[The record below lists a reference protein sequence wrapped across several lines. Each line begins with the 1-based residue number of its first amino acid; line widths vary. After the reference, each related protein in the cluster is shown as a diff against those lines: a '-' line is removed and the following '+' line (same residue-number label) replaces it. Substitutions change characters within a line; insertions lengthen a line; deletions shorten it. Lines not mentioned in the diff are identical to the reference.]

1 MPRSG
6 IDSSSASLRSILDVG
21 DLELPEKLW
30 DHQVAAVQ
38 TVDQYLRSTD
48 DAESAL
54 VTMPTGTGKT
64 GVIAASVAF
73 PASLKGHRLVL
84 TPWVALRNQLV
95 DDIDSRFWAQL
106 KISRPDDLPA
116 VKRLP
121 SAPQVAEAFDETEP
135 TVFVATISALQ
146 TLASVEAKEGRN
158 VSSLFADFDLI
169 FVDEGHYE
177 PAHNWSETIRSLAR
191 PTVILTATPY
201 RNDTK
206 YFHIGSHRYRF
217 LYEEALEDRFLRAP
231 KFESL
236 ERNSVESFCADLG
249 TLIAREFPKGAPP
262 KVIVRCATAD
272 AISHVVQALNN
283 AGQTAIGMHDT
294 FPAGDQVLRRS
305 VPAPHTVDAQY
316 WVHQNKLI
324 EGIDDPRFKVLAFY
338 DALSNDRAVIQQIGR
353 ILRNPNQL
361 KNDMK
366 ALVVGTG
373 DRDPETTWQSY
384 LRFDAQEDQKALATL
399 PDLTARILEAQ
410 PEVFYYD
417 RRYREFID
425 LNDPNAWEYFR
436 FPLRTRIFKALPQR
450 TLPSLN
456 EIVADMR
463 DEWEEIDRI
472 VFPTQAPGDEVAV
485 TPYVAAENSPF
496 MLTGTFI
503 EPTFGYTIVGRGT
516 DRLFFYDTRGT
527 TPRCIHERARPVDS
541 SELEQLFPAG
551 NAGLTSVSLRNTDLG
566 RQAVRG
572 RQLRAEAIEEVGPDL
587 SDFAF
592 LCTVAEGHA
601 QIEGKRIRRYVGL
614 SRARVA
620 DSRPGR
626 RDLDDY
632 LDWLNEL
639 DSYLEQGKPIATFAR
654 YATQTDEPPDPEPI
668 HVLLDLDSAEFEVA
682 SDNGPFI
689 LDDTAYPVVDG
700 KLTLSIDGD
709 KVAASLSWRADAGRY
724 ELSAPELS
732 QMGIWELDGEGREVV
747 SYINQEQA
755 LRVVPRSG
763 DSIYSHGNFYKPVV
777 PVRKKGSF
785 QLLDVLV
792 ADSAVGGASSEKG
805 TEFVDDKWEG
815 HSLFGIISNL
825 DPTSGVDAPSKLV
838 DLLPSPDLLV
848 CTDMGTEIADFIAT
862 ESGKKVVFIHAKG
875 SATEHKIS
883 ASAFHDISAQAL
895 KNLPYLQPLSEEVP
909 KNKNWT
915 SKWKGEVSRQRVG
928 EFATTG
934 EIWGHVRGMIAD
946 PTVEREVWLLVAR
959 SLSLGALVDQSKK
972 KKPSAEALQLFSLL
986 QATWGAV
993 SQLGCRLRIF
1003 CSD

>member
-1 MPRSG
+1 VR
-6 IDSSSASLRSILDVG
+6 
-21 DLELPEKLW
+21 DLELPERLW

-38 TVDQYLRSTD
+38 TIDQYLKSTD
-48 DAESAL
+48 DGESAL
-54 VTMPTGTGKT
+54 ITMPTGTGKT
-64 GVIAASVAF
+64 GVIAASVTF

-95 DDIDSRFWAQL
+95 DDIASRFWSQL
-106 KISRPDDLPA
+106 GIPHPEGLPT

-121 SAPQVAEAFDETEP
+121 SAPQVAEAFYEAAP

-146 TLASVEAKEGRN
+146 TLASFEAEEGRN
-158 VSSLFADFDLI
+158 FASLFADFDLV

-206 YFHIGSHRYRF
+206 YFRVGGHRYRF
-217 LYEEALEDRFLRAP
+217 RYKEALDARFLRAP

-236 ERNSVESFCADLG
+236 ERTSTQSFCTHLG
-249 TLIAREFPKGAPP
+249 KLVAREFPKGAPP

-272 AISHVVQALNN
+272 AIARVVHTLNN

-294 FPAGDQVLRRS
+294 FPAGDGVLRRS
-305 VPAPHTVDAQY
+305 VPAPHTIDAQY

-324 EGIDDPRFKVLAFY
+324 EGIDDPSFKVLAFY
-338 DALSNDRAVIQQIGR
+338 DSLSNDRAVIQQIGR
-353 ILRNPNQL
+353 ILRNPKQL

-366 ALVVGTG
+366 AVVVGTG
-373 DRDPETTWQSY
+373 DRDAEATWQSY
-384 LRFDAQEDQKALATL
+384 LRFDSQEDQKALATL
-399 PDLTARILEAQ
+399 PELTARILEAQ

-417 RRYREFID
+417 RRYREFVD
-425 LNDPNAWEYFR
+425 LEDPNAWEYFR
-436 FPLRTRIFKALPQR
+436 FPLRTRIFKAIPQR
-450 TLPSLN
+450 TLPSLD
-456 EIVADMR
+456 EVVADMR

-472 VFPTQAPGDEVAV
+472 VFPTQAPGDEVAI
-485 TPYVAAENSPF
+485 TPFVAAENSPF

-516 DRLFFYDTRGT
+516 SRLFFYDTRGV

-572 RQLRAEAIEEVGPDL
+572 RQLRADAIEEVGPDL

-592 LCTVAEGHA
+592 VCTVAEGHA
-601 QIEGKRIRRYVGL
+601 QVEGKRIRRYVGL

-620 DSRPGR
+620 DHRPGR

-632 LDWLNEL
+632 LSWLNEL

-689 LDDTAYPVVDG
+689 LDDTAYEVVDR
-700 KLTLSIDGD
+700 KLTLSIDG
-709 KVAASLSWRADAGRY
+709 KKAAATLSWRADAGRY
-724 ELSAPELS
+724 FLNAPELT
-732 QMGIWELDGEGREVV
+732 QMGIWEVDGEGREVV

-763 DSIYSHGNFYKPVV
+763 GAIYSHGNFYKPVV
-777 PVRKKGSF
+777 PLNRKGSF
-785 QLLDVLV
+785 RLLDVLV
-792 ADSAVGGASSEKG
+792 ADSAIGAATSEKG
-805 TEFVDDKWEG
+805 VEIVDDGWEQS
-815 HSLFGIISNL
+815 SLFGMISNL
-825 DPTSGVDAPSKLV
+825 APGGQDPPSALA
-838 DLLPSPDLLV
+838 DLLPEPDLLV
-848 CTDMGTEIADFIAT
+848 CTDLGTEIADFIAT
-862 ESGKKVVFIHAKG
+862 GSGKVVFMHAKA
-875 SATEHKIS
+875 SNSEHRIS
-883 ASAFHDISAQAL
+883 ASAFHEVSAQAI
-895 KNLPYLQPLSEEVP
+895 KNLLYLQPLSEAEP
-909 KNKNWT
+909 KGKNWAL
-915 SKWKGEVSRQRVG
+915 KWKGQVSRQRVG
-928 EFATTG
+928 DFAKSD
-934 EIWGHVRGMIAD
+934 EIWGHVRSMVAD
-946 PTVEREVWLLVAR
+946 PKIDREVWLLVAR
-959 SLSLGALVDQSKK
+959 SLSVGALVEQSRKN
-972 KKPSAEALQLFSLL
+972 KPSAEALQLFSLL
-986 QATWGAV
+986 QTTWGTV